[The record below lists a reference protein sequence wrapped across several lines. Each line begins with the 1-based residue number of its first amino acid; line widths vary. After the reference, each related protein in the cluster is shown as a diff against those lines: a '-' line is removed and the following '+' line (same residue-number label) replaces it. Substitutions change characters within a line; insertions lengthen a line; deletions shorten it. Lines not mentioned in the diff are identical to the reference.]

1 MMGKNISI
9 DSLNVRI
16 SKLIIPDAGRTASI
30 ICVVCCLF
38 FVLAFPFDTYAEDS
52 PLTSLIERTVSLVK
66 PMSGEVVSV
75 NDGMVRIGLGTKD
88 GLSKGMRLKVLRRGA
103 FFYHPV
109 TQEPIGRAEKLV
121 GTIEVLQVEGAV
133 ASCKIIEGEVKTG
146 DIVRISASKER
157 LLFYQE
163 GSVDYYLGDAYYKGL
178 KATGRFKIVD
188 APVGRLDT
196 EKLLKVAASKK
207 TDLVLIL
214 SSGETGEKISLKQTL
229 LWPDGAI
236 LSEDSL
242 YVPEAFFA
250 DLRFGSE
257 LLSDVQN
264 APLLSHDLPNGAD
277 LISAGDIDGNGK
289 IDLVVSTG
297 DGIYVYNYGVEME
310 ILYRLRMNPSGTV
323 IRMEMFDIDGDG
335 KDEIFLS
342 VLSSDHKKVTSY
354 IYKLNGQKLETLWKT
369 DGFIRVMDGKI
380 LYQKYSN
387 SKGYSGPVILINHQD
402 GFRMEGK
409 YRELKGFNIYD
420 FVTLKDKEGRTVYLS
435 MDDNN
440 YLNLIDSRGVAVWR
454 SVESMGGFVREYTT
468 EPSVTDGAGVIWH
481 VNDRMVTRNNEA
493 VVIKRNPLIDSDLG
507 YKSSQLRI
515 YRYSGTTV
523 DESTLVDRISGKLLD
538 YSIFDDDE
546 VAVLSKPMLGI
557 KAGNIL
563 RGKSPMVTILQIY
576 SIKER

>member
-1 MMGKNISI
+1 MGKNISI

>member
-1 MMGKNISI
+1 MGKNISI

-30 ICVVCCLF
+30 IGVVCCLF

-75 NDGMVRIGLGTKD
+75 NDGMVRIGLGTRD

-109 TQEPIGRAEKLV
+109 TQEPIGRVEKLV

-163 GSVDYYLGDAYYKGL
+163 ESVDYYLGDAYYKGL
-178 KATGRFKIVD
+178 KATGRFEIVD

-214 SSGETGEKISLKQTL
+214 SSGETGEKTSLKQTL

-289 IDLVVSTG
+289 IDLVVSTD

-342 VLSSDHKKVTSY
+342 VLSSNHKKVTSY

-380 LYQKYSN
+380 LYQEYSN

-468 EPSVTDGAGVIWH
+468 EPPVTDGDGVSWH

-507 YKSSQLRI
+507 YKRSQLRI

-546 VAVLSKPMLGI
+546 VAVLSKPLLGI

>member
-1 MMGKNISI
+1 MGKNISI

-16 SKLIIPDAGRTASI
+16 NKLIIPDARHAASI
-30 ICVVCCLF
+30 VCVFCCLF

-52 PLTSLIERTVSLVK
+52 PLTPLIERTVSLVK
-66 PMSGEVVSV
+66 PMSGDVVSV
-75 NDGMVRIGLGTKD
+75 NDGVVRIGLGTRD
-88 GLSKGMRLKVLRRGA
+88 GLSMGMRLKVLRRGEV
-103 FFYHPV
+103 FYHPV

-133 ASCKIIEGEVKTG
+133 ASCKIIEGEVKSG
-146 DIVRISASKER
+146 DIARISASKKR

-178 KATGRFKIVD
+178 KATGRFEIVD
-188 APVGRLDT
+188 APVGRLDA
-196 EKLLKVAASKK
+196 ERLLKVAASEK

-214 SSGETGEKISLKQTL
+214 SSGETGWKINLKQTL

-242 YVPEAFFA
+242 YVPAAFFA

-257 LLSDVQN
+257 LLTDVQN
-264 APLLSHDLPNGAD
+264 APLLSYDLPNGAN

-297 DGIYVYNYGVEME
+297 DGIYVYNYDVEME
-310 ILYRLRMNPSGTV
+310 VLYRLKTSPSGTV
-323 IRMEMFDIDGDG
+323 IRMGMFDIDADG

-342 VLSSDHKKVTSY
+342 VLSPDHEKVTSY

-387 SKGYSGPVILINHQD
+387 SEGYSGPIILINHRD
-402 GFRMEGK
+402 GFSMEGK
-409 YRELKGFNIYD
+409 YMELKGFNIYD
-420 FVTLKDKEGRTVYLS
+420 FVTLKDKEGRTVYLA

-440 YLNLIDSRGVAVWR
+440 YLNLIDSNGVAVWR

-468 EPSVTDGAGVIWH
+468 DPPLTDADGVSWH
-481 VNDRMVTRNNEA
+481 VNARMMTRNNEA
-493 VVIKRNPLIDSDLG
+493 VVIKRNPLIGRALG
-507 YKSSQLRI
+507 YKSSQLRT

-523 DESTLVDRISGKLLD
+523 DESTLVDKISGKLLD
-538 YSIFDDDE
+538 YSIFDDK
-546 VAVLSKPMLGI
+546 VAVLSKPLLGI

-563 RGKSPMVTILQIY
+563 RGKNPMVTILRIY